1 MQSKNKLIRLL
12 IIIITLFFN
21 VENIFTNEKSKNNIA
36 TQNSMPAPKIESLK
50 TKTEIKFGFI
60 MPYPTAIEFSINNFD
75 IGVGVTIL
83 SASEFFP
90 KSPITLLFKTYC
102 DYIFL
107 NSRIKNSNFFFFLGS
122 GLFFEIGK
130 ITSPSNS
137 INVSSG
143 ITYKIG
149 VGLPLGIIYEA
160 YYDIIEIIIKT
171 TPSIFIGQMP
181 NGNLIFP
188 IKGNFSIGIKG
199 SLKI

>member
-1 MQSKNKLIRLL
+1 MQSKNKLIKLL
-12 IIIITLFFN
+12 IIITLFFN
-21 VENIFTNEKSKNNIA
+21 VGNIFTNEKSKNNI
-36 TQNSMPAPKIESLK
+36 TGQNSATITKIKSLK
-50 TKTEIKFGFI
+50 TKTKIKLGFI
-60 MPYPTAIEFSINNFD
+60 LPYPTAIEFSINNFD
-75 IGVGVTIL
+75 IGIGVTIL
-83 SASEFFP
+83 SVSEFFP

-107 NSRIKNSNFFFFLGS
+107 NSRIKNSNFIFFLGS

-130 ITSPSNS
+130 IANPNLT
-137 INVSSG
+137 NVSSG

-181 NGNLIFP
+181 TGNLIFP

>member
-1 MQSKNKLIRLL
+1 MKSKNKLIRAL
-12 IIIITLFFN
+12 IIITLFLN
-21 VENIFTNEKSKNNIA
+21 AENIFTNEKSKNS
-36 TQNSMPAPKIESLK
+36 TTSPKIDSLK
-50 TKTEIKFGFI
+50 PKPKIKFGFI

-75 IGVGVTIL
+75 IGIGATIL
-83 SASEFFP
+83 SISEFFP
-90 KSPITLLFKTYC
+90 KSPVVLLFKAYF
-102 DYIFL
+102 DYMFL
-107 NSRIKNSNFFFFLGS
+107 NLRIKNSNFIFFLGF

-130 ITSPSNS
+130 ITNSNLT
-137 INVSSG
+137 NGFSG

-160 YYDIIEIIIKT
+160 YYDVIEIIIKT
-171 TPSIFIGQMP
+171 TPSIFIGQLP

>member
-1 MQSKNKLIRLL
+1 MHSKNKLIRSL
-12 IIIITLFFN
+12 IIVITLFFN
-21 VENIFTNEKSKNNIA
+21 VENIFTNEKSKNNI
-36 TQNSMPAPKIESLK
+36 TDQNSTPDPKTESLETK
-50 TKTEIKFGFI
+50 TKIKFGLI
-60 MPYPTAIEFSINNFD
+60 LPYPTAIEFSINNFD
-75 IGVGVTIL
+75 IGIGVTIL
-83 SASEFFP
+83 SISEFFP

-107 NSRIKNSNFFFFLGS
+107 NLRIKDSNFIFFLGS

-130 ITSPSNS
+130 ITSSNL
-137 INVSSG
+137 INTSSG

-149 VGLPLGIIYEA
+149 VGLPLGIIYQA

-188 IKGNFSIGIKG
+188 IKGNFSIGIK
-199 SLKI
+199 SSFKI

>member
-12 IIIITLFFN
+12 IIIILFFN
-21 VENIFTNEKSKNNIA
+21 AENIFTNEKSKNNI
-36 TQNSMPAPKIESLK
+36 TSQNSKAIPKIESLK
-50 TKTEIKFGFI
+50 TKTKIKFGFI
-60 MPYPTAIEFSINNFD
+60 LPYPTAIEFSINNFD
-75 IGVGVTIL
+75 IGVGITIL
-83 SASEFFP
+83 SVSEFFP
-90 KSPITLLFKTYC
+90 KSPIALLFKTYC

-107 NSRIKNSNFFFFLGS
+107 NSRIKNSNFIFFLGS

-130 ITSPSNS
+130 ITNSNLT
-137 INVSSG
+137 NVSSG

-199 SLKI
+199 AFKI

>member
-1 MQSKNKLIRLL
+1 MLSKSKIIRLL
-12 IIIITLFFN
+12 IIITLFFN
-21 VENIFTNEKSKNNIA
+21 VENIYTNEKFKNS
-36 TQNSMPAPKIESLK
+36 TTGQKTYSLNPK
-50 TKTEIKFGFI
+50 TKIKFGLI

-75 IGVGVTIL
+75 IGIGVTIL
-83 SASEFFP
+83 SVSEFFP
-90 KSPITLLFKTYC
+90 KSPAVLLFKTYF

-107 NSRIKNSNFFFFLGS
+107 NLRIKNSNFIFFLGS

-130 ITSPSNS
+130 ITNS
-137 INVSSG
+137 KLTHVFSG

-171 TPSIFIGQMP
+171 TPSIFIGQLP

-188 IKGNFSIGIKG
+188 IKGNFSIGIKS

>member
-21 VENIFTNEKSKNNIA
+21 VENIFTNEESKNNI
-36 TQNSMPAPKIESLK
+36 TGQNSTTDPKIESLK
-50 TKTEIKFGFI
+50 AKPKIKFGFI
-60 MPYPTAIEFSINNFD
+60 LPYPTAIEFSINNFD

-83 SASEFFP
+83 SISEFFP
-90 KSPITLLFKTYC
+90 KSPIALLFKIYC

-107 NSRIKNSNFFFFLGS
+107 NLKFKDSNFIFFLGS
-122 GLFFEIGK
+122 SLFFEIGK
-130 ITSPSNS
+130 ITSSDLT
-137 INVSSG
+137 NVSSG